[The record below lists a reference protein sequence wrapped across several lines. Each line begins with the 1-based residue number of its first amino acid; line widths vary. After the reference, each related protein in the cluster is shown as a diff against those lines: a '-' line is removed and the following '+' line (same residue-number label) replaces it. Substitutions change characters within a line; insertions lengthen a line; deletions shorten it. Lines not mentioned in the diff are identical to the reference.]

1 MGDKPSKGF
10 KSDGH
15 RLGGAGQDDS
25 SPTKQAPPPKKSV
38 FKKKKAPPRAPIDP
52 AERAKQAEERRRAAE
67 QRSNAFDN
75 KLKSQRAKKVGSPL
89 SLSLSR
95 THNPRALRDLRKCRW
110 GVGTMLLVRSCGYKD
125 QRWQRRR
132 PYLWW
137 KVPLAPVPTNLR
149 VPAAAPCLPW
159 LACNQRAPLQAPSS
173 SSQYSRKYAPAGLVP
188 QMFLARVKP
197 FSFVSCHLTQ
207 PPPTPTPTSPLVLRP
222 PHSLRSPP
230 LTRVA
235 RLISRARVAP
245 TGAKAGGRAGPRRG
259 GARPAPP

>member
-110 GVGTMLLVRSCGYKD
+110 GVGPNAGGVLKLRVLGPEVAKASSIFVVEGPFGASTNEPTRTRCC
-125 QRWQRRR
+125 
-132 PYLWW
+132 
-137 KVPLAPVPTNLR
+137 AVPT
-149 VPAAAPCLPW
+149 
-159 LACNQRAPLQAPSS
+159 LA
-173 SSQYSRKYAPAGLVP
+173 GV
-188 QMFLARVKP
+188 
-197 FSFVSCHLTQ
+197 
-207 PPPTPTPTSPLVLRP
+207 
-222 PHSLRSPP
+222 
-230 LTRVA
+230 
-235 RLISRARVAP
+235 
-245 TGAKAGGRAGPRRG
+245 
-259 GARPAPP
+259 